1 MDHQVVWTFKHALT
15 EKKVPFTLTCSPGSR
30 AQQLG
35 PRHVGWHALLS
46 PQVLPHSSP
55 HVTVHLE
62 GCRGSTFSMWTL
74 ILWPSSFRQTTVAPD
89 VVNESQSSSSGPWLH
104 LNELSEG
111 KKRKL
116 SAASWGESGHSYQYV
131 AAVCESWLGAKV
143 CQPHWSV
150 GLVTQAR
157 STQSLAGSGRNQQ
170 TQCQGQETVLWDLLC
185 RKDSEWNGWVCDR
198 FVVVR
203 ISTIM
208 HRAAKQKYNLQSD
221 KKCYDC

>member
-1 MDHQVVWTFKHALT
+1 MINGPSSCLNIWTFKHALT

-89 VVNESQSSSSGPWLH
+89 VANESQSSSSGPWLH
-104 LNELSEG
+104 LNELSEE
-111 KKRKL
+111 KK
-116 SAASWGESGHSYQYV
+116 ESCQQPAGV
-131 AAVCESWLGAKV
+131 KAVTLTSMWPLCVRVDLG
-143 CQPHWSV
+143 P
-150 GLVTQAR
+150 
-157 STQSLAGSGRNQQ
+157 
-170 TQCQGQETVLWDLLC
+170 
-185 RKDSEWNGWVCDR
+185 R
-198 FVVVR
+198 FVDHIGAR
-203 ISTIM
+203 G
-208 HRAAKQKYNLQSD
+208 L
-221 KKCYDC
+221 